1 MTSTSNDD
9 THDTLSGLPSHQGGC
24 DQEQEG
30 KGEEGEGKPNDA
42 TADAPAKEEEGE
54 GHQRHSNNIHC
65 DRDNNGTNFPKPHR
79 NSNPHKRNI
88 NIPPE
93 CTYISVSEHD
103 EDEKEYFLRRRSE
116 LVNRLKERIRQLEI
130 ELATK
135 IEKAK
140 NEPHLRGTVMQDVSK
155 IR

>member
-65 DRDNNGTNFPKPHR
+65 DRDNNGTNFPKPH
-79 NSNPHKRNI
+79 
-88 NIPPE
+88 
-93 CTYISVSEHD
+93 
-103 EDEKEYFLRRRSE
+103 
-116 LVNRLKERIRQLEI
+116 
-130 ELATK
+130 
-135 IEKAK
+135 
-140 NEPHLRGTVMQDVSK
+140 
-155 IR
+155 